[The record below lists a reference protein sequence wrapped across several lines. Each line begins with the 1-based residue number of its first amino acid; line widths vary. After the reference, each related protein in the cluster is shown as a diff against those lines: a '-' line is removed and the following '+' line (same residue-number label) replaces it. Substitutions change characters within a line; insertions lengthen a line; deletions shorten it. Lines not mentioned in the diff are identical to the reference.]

1 LETISNKQNQANQ
14 TRWLDS
20 HGDYLYRY
28 ALTRVRDE
36 AVAEELLQETLLA
49 ATAVFENHADG
60 NSERSWLAGIL
71 KQKVFDYFRR
81 IARSPEFQSSSTLER
96 HEPDVYEKTGIW
108 QGHWREDSAPL
119 SWPKD
124 ISLPQSREFW
134 NTFERCLSS
143 LPSPTA
149 IALTLREI
157 DGLSTNQICEILDL
171 NPSDLGVILHCGRV
185 KLRQLLEAEWLTAR
199 RPLNTTARRELSYR
213 AITRESRL

>member
-1 LETISNKQNQANQ
+1 METISNKQNQLNQ

-20 HGDYLYRY
+20 HGDHLYRY

-49 ATAVFENHADG
+49 ATAERGNHEDR
-60 NSERSWLAGIL
+60 NSERTWLAGIL
-71 KQKVFDYFRR
+71 KQKVFDYFRH
-81 IARSPEFQSSSTLER
+81 IARTPEFQSSSTLQ
-96 HEPDVYEKTGIW
+96 EPAVFEKTGIW
-108 QGHWREDSAPL
+108 QGHWREDCAPL

-124 ISLPQSREFW
+124 IGLPQSREFW

-143 LPSPTA
+143 LPSRIA

-171 NPSDLGVILHCGRV
+171 SSSDLGVILHCGRV
-185 KLRQLLEAEWLTAR
+185 KLRELLEAEVVRICFRARPIAVETA
-199 RPLNTTARRELSYR
+199 NS
-213 AITRESRL
+213 